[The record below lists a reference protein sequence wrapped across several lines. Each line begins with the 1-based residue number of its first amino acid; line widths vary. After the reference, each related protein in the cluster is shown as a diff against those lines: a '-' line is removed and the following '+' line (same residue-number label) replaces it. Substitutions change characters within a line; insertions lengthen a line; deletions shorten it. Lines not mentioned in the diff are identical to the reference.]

1 MLGRA
6 ALVFEQGNSMS
17 SHRSF
22 FQTSSRRTGSP
33 VRRYCRAAIA
43 CLLAAAGLFAQLA
56 DAAEA
61 ARVVFVTGA
70 VHADRKQLVLGQAVE
85 EGALIATGK
94 DGYVYLKTVDGGFLI
109 LRPDTR
115 AKIAAYHIDRQHPE
129 NTRVKLELLGGV
141 ARSIDGAGVK
151 QAREHFRFNTPV
163 AAIGVRGTDFTVYT
177 DQNTSRVAVVS
188 GAVVVS
194 PFVDG
199 CRPEGGGPCS
209 GDASRDLSAS
219 QVGQVLQVVKGQ
231 AIPQLLRDTSV
242 APAGAAPARPD
253 EPSAKADASKGG
265 AVLSPAELSLNV
277 QKDASLQNGL
287 QAIGIP
293 VPPPVPAV
301 PQPSQII
308 WGRWQSVLDQPANL
322 DLTKAMN
329 GSTRL
334 IGINSQFALLRQKAA
349 DWQVPHEGSMGFSLQ
364 QGEAYIL
371 NEPTAALSAAKVEN
385 GQLNVDFAKSSFSTS
400 LDLLSQTTLYK
411 LQAQGTVSADGL
423 LNGRSQFSPPTN
435 MDVTGVLGAAN
446 SGTAA
451 YLFQSRLD
459 ATHTVTG
466 ATYWANGH

>member
-1 MLGRA
+1 
-6 ALVFEQGNSMS
+6 MS
-17 SHRSF
+17 SHPSF
-22 FQTSSRRTGSP
+22 FQARFRRTGSP
-33 VRRYCRAAIA
+33 VRRYCRPMIA
-43 CLLAAAGLFAQLA
+43 CLLAAAGLFAQSA

-70 VHADRKQLVLGQAVE
+70 VHADRSQLVLGQKVD

-177 DQNTSRVAVVS
+177 DQDTSRVAVVA

-199 CRPEGGGPCS
+199 CRPEGGGPCA
-209 GDASRDLSAS
+209 GAASRDLSAS

-231 AIPQLLRDTSV
+231 AIPQLLRDAAV

-253 EPSAKADASKGG
+253 EPSAKADGSKGG
-265 AVLSPAELSLNV
+265 AVLSSAEQSLNV
-277 QKDASLQNGL
+277 QKDASLQSGL
-287 QAIGIP
+287 QAVGIP
-293 VPPPVPAV
+293 VPLPV

-308 WGRWQSVLDQPANL
+308 WGRWQTVLDQPANL
-322 DLTKAMN
+322 DLNKAMN

-334 IGINSQFALLRQKAA
+334 IGINSQFALLRQKTA

-371 NEPTAALSAAKVEN
+371 DESSAKSSAAKVEN
-385 GQLNVDFAKSSFSTS
+385 GQLNVDFANSSFSTS
-400 LDLLSQTTLYK
+400 LDLLSQTALYK

-459 ATHTVTG
+459 ATHTVAG
-466 ATYWANGH
+466 ATFWANGH

>member
-1 MLGRA
+1 
-6 ALVFEQGNSMS
+6 MS
-17 SHRSF
+17 SHSPFSQTQHGACSANSF
-22 FQTSSRRTGSP
+22 SRRFG
-33 VRRYCRAAIA
+33 RFALAL
-43 CLLAAAGLFAQLA
+43 LLAATGLLAQA
-56 DAAEA
+56 AHAAEA

-70 VHADRKQLVLGQAVE
+70 VHADSKRVVLGQAVE
-85 EGALIATGK
+85 EGELIATGA

-115 AKIAAYHIDRQHPE
+115 AKIVAYHIDKQHPG
-129 NTRVKLELLGGV
+129 NSRVKLELLGGV

-177 DQNTSRVAVVS
+177 DQDTSRVAVVA

-199 CRPEGGGPCS
+199 CRPEGGGPCA

-231 AIPQLLRDTSV
+231 AIPQLLRDTAV

-253 EPSAKADASKGG
+253 EPSAKADGSKGG
-265 AVLSPAELSLNV
+265 TVLSPAEQSLNV
-277 QKDASLQNGL
+277 QKDARLQNGL
-287 QAIGIP
+287 QAIGIQ

-301 PQPSQII
+301 PQPSQIV

-334 IGINSQFALLRQKAA
+334 VGINSQFALLRQTAA
-349 DWQVPHEGSMGFSLQ
+349 DWQVPHEGSMGFALQ

-371 NEPTAALSAAKVEN
+371 NEPSAALSAAKVEN
-385 GQLNVDFAKSSFSTS
+385 GQLNVDFAKASFSTS
-400 LDLLSQTTLYK
+400 LDLVSQAALYK

-423 LNGRSQFSPPTN
+423 LVGQSQFSPPTN
-435 MDVTGVLGAAN
+435 MLVTGALGAAN

-459 ATHTVTG
+459 ATHTVAG
-466 ATYWANGH
+466 ATYWGGGH